1 MIYDQ
6 PINDNNFTIRDNAS
20 HFAKYLPEKWIEPL
34 TLISRVE
41 GYRGIDEYI
50 LELIKDRLEMFA
62 DTRDNLDDDFQKYI
76 SNIMKISLQQQE
88 DEEDDQEE
96 SNKEENVSDF
106 VRKVHNESTQKFDQ
120 QKEEEGI

>member
-6 PINDNNFTIRDNAS
+6 AINDNNFTIRDNAS

-88 DEEDDQEE
+88 DEEDDQERIKQRRE
-96 SNKEENVSDF
+96 RF
-106 VRKVHNESTQKFDQ
+106 RL
-120 QKEEEGI
+120 

>member
-1 MIYDQ
+1 MIYDY
-6 PINDNNFTIRDNAS
+6 PTTTNNHTNFTIRDNAS
-20 HFAKYLPEKWIEPL
+20 QFAKYLPEKWIEPL

-41 GYRGIDEYI
+41 EYRGIDEYI

-76 SNIMKISLQQQE
+76 SNIMEIPLQQQEE

-106 VRKVHNESTQKFDQ
+106 VRKST
-120 QKEEEGI
+120 

>member
-1 MIYDQ
+1 MY
-6 PINDNNFTIRDNAS
+6 
-20 HFAKYLPEKWIEPL
+20 
-34 TLISRVE
+34 
-41 GYRGIDEYI
+41 
-50 LELIKDRLEMFA
+50 A